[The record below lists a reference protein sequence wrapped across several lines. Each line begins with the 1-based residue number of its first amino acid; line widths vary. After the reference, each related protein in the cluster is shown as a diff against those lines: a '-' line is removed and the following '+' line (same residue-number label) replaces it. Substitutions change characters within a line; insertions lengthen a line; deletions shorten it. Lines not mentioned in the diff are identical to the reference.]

1 MSSLIPLAP
10 SVPAQLRRLILVC
23 ALLTVIALNPAPAP
37 GQSAPPGTDIYL
49 APLSLGNGS
58 IEIGRPVNITSRPGY
73 DNQPFFAFDGS
84 FVLFTAADTSG
95 ATDIFRYDTREATTT
110 RVTQTT
116 ESEYSPTL
124 MPGERS
130 FSTVRVEADGAQ
142 RLWQFDID
150 GAYPRLVLT
159 DVDSVGYHAW
169 IDDRTL
175 ALFVLGE
182 PHTLRIADTLEDT
195 DQIVAFDIGRCI
207 HTVPGTSEISFVQ
220 IVSDDESWITSFD
233 LDSGEFLRLVTTIP
247 GSQDYA
253 WIPGG
258 GMLMADG
265 SALFVWA
272 GEDEWTEVA
281 AFGHY
286 GITNITR
293 LAVSASGEWLA
304 LVADDS

>member
-1 MSSLIPLAP
+1 
-10 SVPAQLRRLILVC
+10 LRRLIFFCTLLAVLV
-23 ALLTVIALNPAPAP
+23 VNPAPAP
-37 GQSAPPGTDIYL
+37 GQTAPPGTDIYL
-49 APLSLGNGS
+49 APLSLGNRS
-58 IEIGRPVNITSRPGY
+58 IEVGRPFNITSRSGY

-84 FVLFTAADTSG
+84 FILFTSADTTG
-95 ATDIFRYDTREATTT
+95 ATDIYRYDTREATTT
-110 RVTQTT
+110 RVTKTA
-116 ESEYSPTL
+116 ESEYSPTI
-124 MPGERS
+124 MEGGRN
-130 FSTVRVEADGAQ
+130 FSTIRVEADGAQ

-150 GAYPRLVLT
+150 GASPRLVLT

-182 PHTLRIADTLEDT
+182 PHTLRIADTVKDT
-195 DQIVAFDIGRCI
+195 DQIAAFDIGRCI
-207 HTVPGTSEISFVQ
+207 HTVPGTSEVSFVQ

-233 LDSGEFLRLVTTIP
+233 LESGESLRLVTTLP
-247 GSQDYA
+247 GSQDFV

-258 GMLMADG
+258 GMLMADK

-272 GEDEWTEVA
+272 GDDDWTEVA

-286 GITNITR
+286 GVTNITR
-293 LAVSASGEWLA
+293 LAVDSTGEWLA